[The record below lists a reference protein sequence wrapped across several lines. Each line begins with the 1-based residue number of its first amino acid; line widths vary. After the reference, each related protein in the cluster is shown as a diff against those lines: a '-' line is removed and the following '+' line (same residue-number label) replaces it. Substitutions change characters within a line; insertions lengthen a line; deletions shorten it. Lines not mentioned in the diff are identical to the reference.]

1 MVLPCCEYVRFFAAA
16 SKSSSGGV
24 GGNSRFFPQVQGGEG
39 GGGTVRSSAWLSS
52 VIWSS
57 VLASSS
63 SSVQLCLRVHDAAA
77 DPRMGVNPLKVR
89 LIIRLRLL
97 ICIILFYLIFIVK
110 SQPVNWSTIQF
121 LRLLAKSHS
130 TYASNFPFIYI
141 LKMRQRMGVNP
152 LKVRIFIRLR
162 EHSYKTSDFWAGR

>member
-57 VLASSS
+57 IKVAQSQNISPKIKKKSLRCATDQLFTFPCSSFHNYTALCYRHLCFKKVADSNVILSLWTASK
-63 SSVQLCLRVHDAAA
+63 CLSAIQFDWEWSQ
-77 DPRMGVNPLKVR
+77 
-89 LIIRLRLL
+89 
-97 ICIILFYLIFIVK
+97 IILGSKFLLHHFYL
-110 SQPVNWSTIQF
+110 P
-121 LRLLAKSHS
+121 
-130 TYASNFPFIYI
+130 
-141 LKMRQRMGVNP
+141 
-152 LKVRIFIRLR
+152 
-162 EHSYKTSDFWAGR
+162 